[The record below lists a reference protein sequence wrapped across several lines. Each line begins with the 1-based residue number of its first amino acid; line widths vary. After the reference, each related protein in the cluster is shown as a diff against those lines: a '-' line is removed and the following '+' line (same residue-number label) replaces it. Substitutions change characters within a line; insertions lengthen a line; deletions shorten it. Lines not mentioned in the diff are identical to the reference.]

1 MTTEALDGFVT
12 TGSGTGR
19 DGSAGR
25 AGVGGGTSDGFI
37 GGDNGSL
44 QPLRNTTAANVRVH
58 RKVAGRIAQSL

>member
-12 TGSGTGR
+12 TGSRTGR

-25 AGVGGGTSDGFI
+25 AGVGASDGFI
-37 GGDNGSL
+37 GGDNGPL

>member
-25 AGVGGGTSDGFI
+25 AGVGGDTSDDFI
-37 GGDNGSL
+37 GGDNGPL
-44 QPLRNTTAANVRVH
+44 QPLTNTTAAIVRVH
-58 RKVAGRIAQSL
+58 REVVGCIARSP